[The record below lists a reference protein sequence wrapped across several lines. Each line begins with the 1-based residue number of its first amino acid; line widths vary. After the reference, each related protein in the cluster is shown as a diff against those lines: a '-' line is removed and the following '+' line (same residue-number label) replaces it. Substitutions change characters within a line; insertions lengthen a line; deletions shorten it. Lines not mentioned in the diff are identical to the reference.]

1 MTKSY
6 KKKTALVVNM
16 KYRNWK
22 EWIHSQV
29 NSWYTLTHYIR
40 SWVMSPTISDKWG
53 YAMDILYMNILSPP
67 YGADKIRTRL
77 SGSYAPE
84 NRMYRLHAL
93 VSTRQADHTLAF
105 TWCDHR
111 LNGNMIINRC
121 GKLCSS
127 EVRGNTTLSITH
139 YRAPSVITHEFISYY
154 NCMHMGI
161 GNILQLSWCKIV

>member
-6 KKKTALVVNM
+6 KKKTALVINM

-53 YAMDILYMNILSPP
+53 YAMDIYEHPFPTLWSRQNTYK
-67 YGADKIRTRL
+67 AFW
-77 SGSYAPE
+77 SYAHE
-84 NRMYRLHAL
+84 NRLYRLHAPL
-93 VSTRQADHTLAF
+93 STRQKDHTLAL

-111 LNGNMIINRC
+111 LNRNTIINRC

-127 EVRGNTTLSITH
+127 EVRGSTTLSITH
-139 YRAPSVITHEFISYY
+139 NRAPSVITHEFISYY
-154 NCMHMGI
+154 NCMHTGI
-161 GNILQLSWCKIV
+161 DNILQLSWCKIV